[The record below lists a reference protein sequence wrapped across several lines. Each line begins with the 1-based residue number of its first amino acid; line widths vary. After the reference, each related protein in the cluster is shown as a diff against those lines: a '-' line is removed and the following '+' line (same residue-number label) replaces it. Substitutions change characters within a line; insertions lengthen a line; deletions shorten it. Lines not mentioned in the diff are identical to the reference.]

1 MQYVNFVHGLITV
14 SQTIVG
20 RRPSSYFLDTLTPLY
35 TWRCYYKKG
44 NYSRTVVSVPRPPAP
59 IQHSSNSIHPTAS
72 EICYLREDGARSPSS
87 YFLDTLTYLYTWR
100 SYYEKGNY
108 SRMVASVEV

>member
-35 TWRCYYKKG
+35 TWRSYYKKG
-44 NYSRTVVSVPRPPAP
+44 NYSRTVVSVPRPPTL
-59 IQHSSNSIHPTAS
+59 ILQHPSNSKRYRLSQGGRGTEALVLLFRYPNTSLHLA
-72 EICYLREDGARSPSS
+72 LLLQKRK
-87 YFLDTLTYLYTWR
+87 L
-100 SYYEKGNY
+100 
-108 SRMVASVEV
+108 